1 MAATV
6 ARRAAPQL
14 TRHLPRRFAPRT
26 PRARRF
32 STQHAPAITH
42 VPTWLAENAASFA
55 PPVMNKLLHHGELS
69 VMFVGGPNERLDF
82 HLEEGSEFFYQL
94 RGDMELPIVHGG
106 RRETVRI
113 REGEVFLLP
122 SRIPHSP
129 QRPQKGSLGLV
140 VERQRYDDEAHDG
153 LRYYVDFDT
162 CDEVLWEKYFR
173 CHDLGKDLA
182 PVVAAF
188 RASEEGRT
196 GRPTGANVY
205 ADPPLTQDTATVV
218 PPPFSLARW
227 LDDHRDALAS
237 GASLDLFEGH
247 PDGEFDVRVVGGG
260 RDGASLRRVP
270 RETWLYQLRGGARLA
285 VDGAAAVELADG
297 ACAIVPAGAEFRVER
312 PAGTIGMEVCNDRY
326 GNKPGYLD
334 LE

>member
-1 MAATV
+1 MAATL
-6 ARRAAPQL
+6 ARRARRTSAPS
-14 TRHLPRRFAPRT
+14 TT
-26 PRARRF
+26 PICAAHAARAALYAAA
-32 STQHAPAITH
+32 APAITH
-42 VPTWLAENAASFA
+42 VPTWLAENAPSA

-205 ADPPLTQDTATVV
+205 ADPPLTQDDDRRAAAL
-218 PPPFSLARW
+218 SLARW

-237 GASLDLFEGH
+237 GASLDLRG
-247 PDGEFDVRVVGGG
+247 PPR
-260 RDGASLRRVP
+260 RRV
-270 RETWLYQLRGGARLA
+270 
-285 VDGAAAVELADG
+285 
-297 ACAIVPAGAEFRVER
+297 
-312 PAGTIGMEVCNDRY
+312 
-326 GNKPGYLD
+326 
-334 LE
+334 